1 MAKAVMIIKM
11 SDMHHL
17 HLQKEHVIAVS
28 LGRQLS
34 VRHKEYVLILI
45 IVMVE
50 NEFLDLFKINMVF
63 IFRP

>member
-17 HLQKEHVIAVS
+17 YLQKEHVTAVS

-34 VRHKEYVLILI
+34 VRYKEYVLILI
-45 IVMVE
+45 IV
-50 NEFLDLFKINMVF
+50 F
-63 IFRP
+63 